1 MAHRVSAGLSKS
13 EGRKFG
19 LTLGVAFSVLAAVLL
34 WRDRG
39 TAAGVVGALGGLFLF
54 AGIVLP
60 TKLGPVEK
68 AWMGLALAISKVTTP
83 IIMGIVYYLVVLPIG
98 VAVRTFGRNP
108 LVHVANGDSFWVD
121 RTDERKRQSDLRRQF

>member
-1 MAHRVSAGLSKS
+1 MAHRVSVGLSKS

-19 LTLGVAFSVLAAVLL
+19 ITLGLAFSALAVVLW
-34 WRDRG
+34 WRDRDM
-39 TAAGVVGALGGLFLF
+39 AAGVVGSLGGLFLF

-98 VAVRTFGRNP
+98 VAVRTFGHNP